1 MGNALSIAIAMWIS
15 VLFFA
20 SWLSPATKRR
30 IVGMGLFA
38 DITVHAVL
46 QGMFGGDADGRA
58 GLLLAGVMINMTMH
72 AYRRYLGWETFSFDG
87 WIRYNGAGQI
97 ISKPK
102 PQEEVTDP

>member
-1 MGNALSIAIAMWIS
+1 MGNALSIALAMWIS

-72 AYRRYLGWETFSFDG
+72 AYRRYMGWESLTMDG
-87 WIRYNGAGQI
+87 WVHYSPKGEV
-97 ISKPK
+97 ISRPK
-102 PQEEVTDP
+102 PEETTA

>member
-1 MGNALSIAIAMWIS
+1 MSVLTIALAMWIS
-15 VLFFA
+15 VLFFS

-72 AYRRYLGWETFSFDG
+72 AYRKYAGWEKLGMDGWTRFDG
-87 WIRYNGAGQI
+87 QGKVLSR
-97 ISKPK
+97 PE
-102 PQEEVTDP
+102 PEVPA